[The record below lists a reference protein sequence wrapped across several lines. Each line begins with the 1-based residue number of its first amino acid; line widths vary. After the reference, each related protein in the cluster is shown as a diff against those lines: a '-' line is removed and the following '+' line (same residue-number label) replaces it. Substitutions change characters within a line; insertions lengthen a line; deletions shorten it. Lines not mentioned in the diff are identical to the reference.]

1 VAVTRRLKRSV
12 SFRVGLV
19 LVALLVA
26 FAVLGPVVA
35 PRDPFTSDFA
45 RAVSPDEMPVG
56 PTRDFWL
63 GADLI
68 YRDQFARLALGARY
82 SLVIGVVA
90 TLLATSLGALVGVVA
105 GYYEGARGVRVGRA
119 TVVALAAAFVAWIYV
134 GNAPAIA
141 LAAVAIASTLPPI
154 AKRAE
159 RLGGVELDADGV
171 LMRAV
176 DVLLAFP
183 FLLLVMAIGAAFER
197 TSPATI
203 LFVLGVTGWLG
214 TARVVRAKVMQ
225 IRHLEFVTAA
235 RSLGQSTPRILLR
248 HVLPNISGPLV
259 VIATVSVAQM
269 ILAESVLS
277 YLGAGMEPPTPTW
290 GHMLFEGQDAYTGAP
305 WLLWAPAALIL
316 ASVLGFNLLGEG
328 LRDAL
333 DA

>member
-1 VAVTRRLKRSV
+1 MGA
-12 SFRVGLV
+12 V
-19 LVALLVA
+19 LVAALVA
-26 FAVLGPVVA
+26 FAIFGPLIA
-35 PRDPFTSDFA
+35 SRDPFTSDFA
-45 RAVSPDEMPVG
+45 RGVSPDEVPVG
-56 PTRDFWL
+56 PNREFWL

-90 TLLATSLGALVGVVA
+90 TALATATGALVGVVA
-105 GYYEGARGVRVGRA
+105 GWYEGSRGLRVSA
-119 TVVALAAAFVAWIYV
+119 PAVLAAASAFIAWIYV
-134 GNAPAIA
+134 GSVPAGVLT
-141 LAAVAIASTLPPI
+141 LAAVALAAPPLAKHAS
-154 AKRAE
+154 
-159 RLGGVELDADGV
+159 RLGVLELDADGA

-197 TSPATI
+197 TSPLTI

-225 IRHLEFVTAA
+225 IRNLDFVVAA
-235 RSLGQSTPRILLR
+235 RALGQSTPKILWK
-248 HVLPNISGPLV
+248 HVLPNITGPLV

-277 YLGAGMEPPTPTW
+277 YLGAGMEPPAPTW
-290 GHMLFEGQDAYTGAP
+290 GHMLFEGQDSYTGAP
-305 WLLWAPAALIL
+305 WLLWAPAGLIL
-316 ASVLGFNLLGEG
+316 ASVLGFNLVGEG

-333 DA
+333 DP

>member
-1 VAVTRRLKRSV
+1 MTKPRLTRSLA
-12 SFRVGLV
+12 FRVGAV
-19 LVALLVA
+19 LVAALLA
-26 FAVLGPVVA
+26 FAVFGPIVA
-35 PRDPFTSDFA
+35 ARDPFTSDFT

-56 PTRDFWL
+56 PSRDLWL
-63 GADLI
+63 GADLV

-82 SLVIGVVA
+82 SLFIGVVA
-90 TLLATSLGALVGVVA
+90 TALATATGALVGVIA
-105 GYYEGARGVRVGRA
+105 GWYEGARGLRIGAPSV
-119 TVVALAAAFVAWIYV
+119 LAAALAFVAWIYV
-134 GNAPAIA
+134 GSAPAVA
-141 LAAVAIASTLPPI
+141 LAALAVALAAPPL
-154 AKRAE
+154 ARHAA
-159 RLGGVELDADGV
+159 RLGVLELDVDGA

-197 TSPATI
+197 TSPLTI

-225 IRHLEFVTAA
+225 IRNLDFVIAA
-235 RSLGQSTPRILLR
+235 RALGQSTPRILWK

-277 YLGAGMEPPTPTW
+277 YLGAGMEPPAPTW
-290 GHMLFEGQDAYTGAP
+290 GHMLFEGQDSYTGAP

-316 ASVLGFNLLGEG
+316 ASVLGFNLVGEG

-333 DA
+333 DP